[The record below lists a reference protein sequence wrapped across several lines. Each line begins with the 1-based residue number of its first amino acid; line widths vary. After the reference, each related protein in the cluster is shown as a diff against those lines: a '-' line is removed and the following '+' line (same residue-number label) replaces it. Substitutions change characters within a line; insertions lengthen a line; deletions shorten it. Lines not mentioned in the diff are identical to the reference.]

1 MRKKE
6 FIKYCNE
13 NWDVPQYK
21 VDEAL
26 HVMDECRCPLYMVD
40 DTIVD
45 RIRDLADDFEIDN
58 DLSDDWF
65 YENFDDEEE
74 VFWKLDIFKTED

>member
-1 MRKKE
+1 MEKE
-6 FIKYCNE
+6 DFIRYCNE
-13 NWDVPQYK
+13 NWDVPYYEVEK
-21 VDEAL
+21 AL
-26 HVMDECRCPLYMVD
+26 NVMGKSRCPLGMAN

-58 DLSDDWF
+58 NLSDDWL